1 MAKSRISLIIF
12 FIFITFLIFY
22 RSPCYFLQEGFWQ
35 INETHFFKYSIDN
48 NFLDSILYV
57 YPSGGYAE
65 LTINIATTIGSYFP
79 EFSILIDVLLA
90 LIVKLIIV
98 FYIYLSKSNI
108 FFDIKYKITIICLIL
123 FSPPM
128 TPEIWLTTLHAKA
141 YFGIF
146 SFLLLLQEVTRFKKH
161 HFFFYRFAIFFSGL
175 SSIYACV
182 FSPIFFL
189 KYLIEKNKD
198 NFINFVYSFIP
209 LLLNFFLI
217 FKYFLDNNYISQN
230 RFSFDITVLESFS
243 YNILIRPFFGSTIPK
258 FFNQFFSLE
267 NFGFFIISVFVV
279 SIFIVFSIYKSFKN
293 KDKYIYIILAAFLI
307 QSIFII
313 FGSLYDNFVG
323 GRYAVIP
330 GLIILIFF
338 LRLIQIEKSIF
349 LKTLF
354 AILILSSLSIGLL
367 EFKYLTPLP
376 NILECKL

>member
-1 MAKSRISLIIF
+1 M
-12 FIFITFLIFY
+12 
-22 RSPCYFLQEGFWQ
+22 
-35 INETHFFKYSIDN
+35 
-48 NFLDSILYV
+48 LYV
-57 YPSGGYAE
+57 YPNGGYTE

-79 EFSILIDVLLA
+79 EFSILIDVFFA
-90 LIVKLIIV
+90 IIVKLIIV
-98 FYIYLSKSNI
+98 FYIYFSKSNI
-108 FFDIKYKITIICLIL
+108 FSDIKYKITIICLIL

-146 SFLLLLQEVTRFKKH
+146 SFLLLLQEITRFKKH
-161 HFFFYRFAIFFSGL
+161 HFFFYRFAILFSGL

-189 KYLIEKNKD
+189 KYLIEKNKE

-209 LLLNFFLI
+209 LLINLVLLFYFFL
-217 FKYFLDNNYISQN
+217 NNSYISQN
-230 RFSFDITVLESFS
+230 RFSFDIIVLESFS
-243 YNILIRPFFGSTIPK
+243 YNILIRPFFGSAIPK
-258 FFNQFFSLE
+258 FFNETFSLE
-267 NFGFFIISVFVV
+267 NFGFLIISIFVV
-279 SIFIVFSIYKSFKN
+279 SIFIIFSIYKSFKN
-293 KDKYIYIILAAFLI
+293 KDKYIYLILAAFFI

-330 GLIILIFF
+330 GFIILIFF

-354 AILILSSLSIGLL
+354 IILVLSSLSIGLL

>member
-1 MAKSRISLIIF
+1 MAKSKISLIIF
-12 FIFITFLIFY
+12 FIFISFLIFY

-35 INETHFFKYSIDN
+35 INETHFFKYSLDN

-57 YPSGGYAE
+57 YPNGGYTE
-65 LTINIATTIGSYFP
+65 FIINIATTIGSYFP
-79 EFSILIDVLLA
+79 EFSILIDVFLA
-90 LIVKLIIV
+90 LIIKLIIV
-98 FYIYLSKSNI
+98 FYIYFSKNNI
-108 FFDIKYKITIICLIL
+108 FFNIKYKIIIICLIL

-161 HFFFYRFAIFFSGL
+161 HFFFYRFAILFSGL

-182 FSPIFFL
+182 LSPIFFL

-209 LLLNFFLI
+209 LLINFFLI
-217 FKYFLDNNYISQN
+217 FKYFLDNSYISQN
-230 RFSFDITVLESFS
+230 RFSFDIIVLESFS

-258 FFNQFFSLE
+258 FLNQIISLE

-279 SIFIVFSIYKSFKN
+279 STFIIFSFYKSFKN
-293 KDKYIYIILAAFLI
+293 KDKYIYLILAAFLI
-307 QSIFII
+307 QSIFVI

-330 GLIILIFF
+330 GFIILIFF

-349 LKTLF
+349 LKTSF
-354 AILILSSLSIGLL
+354 IILILSSLSIGLL

-376 NILECKL
+376 EILECKI